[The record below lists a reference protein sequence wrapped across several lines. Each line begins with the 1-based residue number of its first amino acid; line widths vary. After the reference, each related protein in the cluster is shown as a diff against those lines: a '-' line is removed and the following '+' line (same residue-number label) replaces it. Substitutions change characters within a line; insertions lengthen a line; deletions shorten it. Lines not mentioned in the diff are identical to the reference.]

1 MNIQELYD
9 LMSKRLDEMSA
20 RTDARLDE
28 MSARTDARLEEMS
41 ARTDARFSEVITR
54 LEGIDDR
61 LRGVE
66 TKVAELQ
73 GRKMGISTVRDWI
86 VGLSAVCALLISL
99 IALLK

>member
-20 RTDARLDE
+20 RTDARLEE

>member
-9 LMSKRLDEMSA
+9 LMSK
-20 RTDARLDE
+20 RLDE

-41 ARTDARFSEVITR
+41 ARTDARFSEVIAR

-86 VGLSAVCALLISL
+86 VGLSAVCALIISL

>member
-9 LMSKRLDEMSA
+9 LMPKRLDEMSA
-20 RTDARLDE
+20 RTDARF
-28 MSARTDARLEEMS
+28 EEMS

-54 LEGIDDR
+54 LDGIDDR

-86 VGLSAVCALLISL
+86 VGLSAVSALIISL

>member
-20 RTDARLDE
+20 RTDTRLD
-28 MSARTDARLEEMS
+28 EMS

-54 LEGIDDR
+54 LAGVDER

-86 VGLSAVCALLISL
+86 VGLSAVCALIISL

>member
-20 RTDARLDE
+20 RTDARLEE

-41 ARTDARFSEVITR
+41 ARTDARFSEVLTR

-86 VGLSAVCALLISL
+86 VGLSAVCALIISL

>member
-20 RTDARLDE
+20 RTDARLEE

-41 ARTDARFSEVITR
+41 ARTDARFSEVIQR

-86 VGLSAVCALLISL
+86 VGLSAVCALIISL

>member
-9 LMSKRLDEMSA
+9 LMSKRLD
-20 RTDARLDE
+20 
-28 MSARTDARLEEMS
+28 EMS

>member
-20 RTDARLDE
+20 RTDARL
-28 MSARTDARLEEMS
+28 EEMS
-41 ARTDARFSEVITR
+41 ARTDTRFSEVITR

-86 VGLSAVCALLISL
+86 VGLSAVCALIISL

>member
-1 MNIQELYD
+1 
-9 LMSKRLDEMSA
+9 MSKHLD
-20 RTDARLDE
+20 
-28 MSARTDARLEEMS
+28 EMS

>member
-20 RTDARLDE
+20 RTDAR
-28 MSARTDARLEEMS
+28 
-41 ARTDARFSEVITR
+41 FSEVIQR
-54 LEGIDDR
+54 LEGIDER

-73 GRKMGISTVRDWI
+73 GRKMGVSTVRDWI
-86 VGLSAVCALLISL
+86 VGLSAVCALSNFAHRAFELIHMDGDSTCHNPH
-99 IALLK
+99 IFING

>member
-28 MSARTDARLEEMS
+28 MSARTDAR
-41 ARTDARFSEVITR
+41 FSEVLTR

-86 VGLSAVCALLISL
+86 VGLSAVCALIISL

>member
-20 RTDARLDE
+20 RTDARLEE

-41 ARTDARFSEVITR
+41 ARTDARFSEVIAR

-61 LRGVE
+61 FRGVE

-86 VGLSAVCALLISL
+86 VGLSAVCALIISL

>member
-9 LMSKRLDEMSA
+9 LMSK
-20 RTDARLDE
+20 RLDE

-86 VGLSAVCALLISL
+86 VGLSAVCALIISL

>member
-20 RTDARLDE
+20 RTDARLEE

-86 VGLSAVCALLISL
+86 VGLSAVCALIISL